1 MIKNYNDFVEALF
14 KTGFT
19 LAGNNDEGVFSL
31 STRYHQNVV
40 WHTADSNTDPWE
52 WRMRVLDERDDIAYA
67 KLFFKKNGYITKQW
81 YPYFL
86 ATRRHNKTLEQAYNG
101 GNIGN
106 LEKRIYQII
115 EREGALPTHLIKQY
129 LELDKTQKSA
139 FDRAIIALQMGLYI
153 TVSGRRQKTSQIGE
167 NYGWSSTV
175 FCTTE
180 DYFGEAV
187 FNQAAKLDAHQAYQT
202 IAEQILTLNPNAN
215 SKKIKRFILG

>member
-1 MIKNYNDFVEALF
+1 MIKNYNDFVETLL

-86 ATRRHNKTLEQAYNG
+86 ATRRHNKTLEQAYND

-139 FDRAIIALQMGLYI
+139 FDRAITSLQMGLYI

-187 FNQAAKLDAHQAYQT
+187 FDQATKFGADQAYRA
-202 IAEQILTLNPNAN
+202 IGNQILTLNPNAN
-215 SKKIKRFILG
+215 SKKIKKFILG